1 MTDSWEITAER
12 AKKATSNDLFI
23 KLDDDED
30 KVVGAFVGDPYAR
43 ELFWNQAERKY
54 EPHTA
59 EHEKR
64 GDKLTLKVSMNFYV
78 IKEGNGED
86 LVELDPPKMKVLEVN
101 ATTYGAI
108 MKARKKYG
116 FDKCY
121 FEIERSGA
129 KGDTN
134 TKYSVMPD
142 EKFDD
147 GEYEKICALNLNDL
161 ERATG
166 GNDPA
171 SDDDY
176 KKSKGKSGSK
186 SASNDDGDDPID
198 KGDAQELVGVLK
210 TIEREKLDEFLSKFG
225 ISKVKELR
233 KKDLAGAKK
242 WIDDVAN
249 GDGDED
255 EGEAD
260 PFS

>member
-1 MTDSWEITAER
+1 MTDAWEATAEK
-12 AKKATSNDLFI
+12 AKKATSNELFV
-23 KLDDDED
+23 KLEDDQD
-30 KVVGAFVGDPYAR
+30 KVVGAFVGVPHAR

-54 EPHTA
+54 EPYAA

-78 IKEGNGED
+78 IKEGNGEE
-86 LVELDPPKMKVLEVN
+86 LTELDPPTMKVLEVN

-116 FDKCY
+116 FNKCY

-129 KGDTN
+129 KGDTS

-142 EKFDD
+142 EKFED
-147 GEYEKICALNLNDL
+147 GEYEKICALKHNDL
-161 ERATG
+161 AKATG
-166 GNDPA
+166 GNDD
-171 SDDDY
+171 SDENDY
-176 KKSKGKSGSK
+176 KKNKGKSSK
-186 SASNDDGDDPID
+186 GGAKDDDGDDPIE

-233 KKDLAGAKK
+233 KKDLSAAKK
-242 WIDDVAN
+242 WIDDAN
-249 GDGDED
+249 GDDDGD
-255 EGEAD
+255 GEED